1 MKMRTLLLSTGL
13 MLLVAMVWADMAP
26 GEVDEDCSLAS
37 DLVTPH
43 KDWGKGL
50 AGGPVRALFFVYTGA
65 YDGTWEDMGSRV
77 RQIVELTERFD
88 MQADAVLYCGSGDK
102 WFFHGLKDGED
113 RAERLLQ
120 KPYQLYVLAG
130 IPMEKLPAKFQ
141 YLILKQVTAGAGLL
155 YCGPGS
161 SEYMTD
167 KRQITPTPPA
177 LVDGLPILDKSK
189 PADVIKAYKLAGG
202 RGAWITYASSSLTP
216 DRQFSY
222 AALHDYDYW
231 LLWVGRAALWA
242 ASRDG
247 DLGLAAILG
256 GEPLTIKQTAA
267 QTTAGVVVSNRG
279 TSAASVKASL
289 ELCRLPEGVRLGL
302 GEQAAT
308 VPAGGTTRLTV
319 LLPRLRAGEYLLD
332 AVVRDNGGVR
342 VSGAGNLRVESD
354 VGIDRVEMSARFA
367 EVGDA
372 ITGKVTLRGSPPA
385 GSAVRLC
392 LRDSYDRVIQQ
403 QDTKLLATQT
413 ELSFSYRPDR
423 LFTSL
428 MRVEATLVVGGQQ
441 VETKDASFTVPKRR
455 HGQFNLVM
463 WDIATDPLGYY
474 AWRQMQQAGISTCLF
489 GSMGAEPTPQPG
501 VLAACDASLVP
512 YSTRILDPKDENG
525 YMQPVCWNDDP
536 KAAEYV
542 QKIVDNQKLLRELGV
557 FVYSLGDEGVTLGCS
572 VDPADIAAYRRWLGT
587 QYETIDKLNASWGT
601 TYKSFG
607 EVDLLDH
614 KDNMEAASIRTSFP
628 RWCDRQLF
636 ARYNLMQFSGRFV
649 DDYSKLDPQALTGFE
664 GTGGFGDDYDAICGI
679 NGFYGPYP
687 DLGDDLVR
695 SIYPTDRIHSNWMG
709 YSKTGDALSDAAWRM
724 VTKGM
729 NACFYWMWSGIG
741 SWRGYTRPTFDFWPA
756 IQDLANE
763 MKPVREGLGDLLLN
777 SKMIHS
783 GIGIFYSV
791 PLALSSQIEDSP
803 QFIDARQTHDLWSQL
818 TFELGLDYRYVTS
831 GTLKHGALAGK
842 EFKLLVLAMAQAMS
856 PEEAAEIRKF
866 VEAGGTVV
874 ADVRPG
880 IFDAHCKPVTPGV
893 LDDLFGIKRTGRGG
907 PTEASLVL
915 KTSLDGKPLD
925 TTLTKVR
932 VDTGV
937 EAMAAQPLGMADKT
951 PVLLVNRVGAGRAIL
966 LNFQIAPS
974 KPTDDATESVRKL
987 LRFVYA
993 VCGARSAVD
1002 IAGPKGDA
1010 MPNTEARQ
1018 WQNGDAVVCGLW
1030 RHMENAWF
1038 GPKSGTTGGA
1048 PQPARLTF
1056 ASPRYVYDLRARKA
1070 LGKVA
1075 RVDTSLRWGRA
1086 NYFLALPYPIKGLEV
1101 AVSSTIP
1108 AAGQY
1113 LNANV
1118 SLDLPAGAK
1127 ERFAVWVEVFN
1138 PRGEQPLW
1146 GRQVVVLSGG
1156 KAQVPMRVAFND
1168 TPGKWRVRVTEL
1180 FSNQTAEAS
1189 WTVQ

>member
-1 MKMRTLLLSTGL
+1 MKMRTLLWSLGL
-13 MLLVAMVWADMAP
+13 TLIAAMAWADMAP

-37 DLVTPH
+37 NLVTPH

-50 AGGPVRALFFVYTGA
+50 AGGPVHALFFVYTGA

-77 RQIVELTERFD
+77 RQVVELNERFD
-88 MQADAVLYCGSGDK
+88 LQSDAVLFCGSGDK

-120 KPYQLYVLAG
+120 KPYQLYVIAG
-130 IPMEKLPAKFQ
+130 FPMEKLPAKFQ

-155 YCGPGS
+155 CCGPGA

-167 KRQITPTPPA
+167 KRLVTPTPPA
-177 LVDGLPILDKSK
+177 LVDGLPVLDKNK
-189 PADVIKAYKLAGG
+189 PADAIKAYKLAKG

-242 ASRDG
+242 ASRDS
-247 DLGLAAILG
+247 DLSVASIFGGQVLAL
-256 GEPLTIKQTAA
+256 KQTDVKPMGEAVLA
-267 QTTAGVVVSNRG
+267 NRG
-279 TSAASVKASL
+279 ATPASVKVSF
-289 ELCRLPEGVRLGL
+289 ELCRYGDGVRTPLPDIS
-302 GEQAAT
+302 AT
-308 VPAGGTTRLTV
+308 VPAAGTSNLTV
-319 LLPRLRAGEYLLD
+319 PLPRLRAGDYFLD
-332 AVVRDNGGVR
+332 AVVREGKGVEA
-342 VSGAGNLRVESD
+342 SGAGNLKVESE
-354 VGIDRVEMSARFA
+354 VGVDKVEMAARFV
-367 EVGDA
+367 ERGDT
-372 ITGKVTLRGSPPA
+372 ITGKATLRSAPA
-385 GSAVRLC
+385 GSVLRLR
-392 LRDSYDRVIQQ
+392 LRDSYDRVLEQH
-403 QDTKLLATQT
+403 DF
-413 ELSFSYRPDR
+413 ELTAGQSEQSFTYRPDT
-423 LFTSL
+423 LFTTL
-428 MRVEATLVVGGQQ
+428 MRVEAALLVGGQE
-441 VETKDASFTVPKRR
+441 VEMKDASFTVPKRR
-455 HGQFNLVM
+455 HGQFNFVM
-463 WDIATDPLGYY
+463 WDIARDPLGYY
-474 AWRQMQQAGISTCLF
+474 AWRQMQQAGINTCLF
-489 GSMGAEPTPQPG
+489 GSMGDDVCPQPG

-512 YSTRILDPKDENG
+512 YSTRIQDPKDANG
-525 YMQPVCWNDDP
+525 YMLPVSWNDDP
-536 KAAEYV
+536 KTADFV
-542 QKIVDNQKLLRELGV
+542 QHTVDNQKLLRELGV

-572 VDPADIAAYRRWLGT
+572 VDPGDLAAYRRWLQG
-587 QYETIDKLNASWGT
+587 QYATIDTLNASWGT
-601 TYKSFG
+601 TYKSFD

-614 KDNMEAASIRTSFP
+614 KDNLEAASILHNFP

-636 ARYNLMQFSGRFV
+636 ARFNLMQFAGRYGQ
-649 DDYSKLDPQALTGFE
+649 DYSKLDPQALTGFE

-695 SIYPTDRIHSNWMG
+695 SIYPLDRVHSNWMG

-791 PLALSSQIEDSP
+791 PLALSSQIESSP
-803 QFIDARQTHDLWSQL
+803 QFIDAHQTHDLWSQL
-818 TFELGLDYRYVTS
+818 TFDLGLDYRYVTS
-831 GTLKHGALAGK
+831 GTLKHGALTGK
-842 EFKLLVLAMAQAMS
+842 EFKLLVLAMAQAIS

-880 IFDAHCKPVTPGV
+880 IFDSHCKPLTTGA

-907 PTEASLVL
+907 PTEATLVL

-925 TTLTKVR
+925 TTLAKVR

-937 EAMAAQPLGMADKT
+937 EATTAQPLAMSDKT
-951 PVLLVNRVGAGRAIL
+951 PILLVNRVGAGRAIL

-974 KPTDDATESVRKL
+974 KPTDDASESVRKL

-993 VCGARSAVD
+993 VSGARSAVD
-1002 IAGPKGDA
+1002 IAGPKGEA

-1070 LGKVA
+1070 LGKMA
-1075 RVDTSLRWGRA
+1075 QVDTALRWGRA
-1086 NYFLALPYPIKGLEV
+1086 SYFLAIPYPIKGLKV
-1101 AVSSTIP
+1101 AVSSTTP
-1108 AAGQY
+1108 AAGQS

-1118 SLDLPAGAK
+1118 SLDLPPGAK
-1127 ERFAVWVEVFN
+1127 EKFAVWVEVFN

-1146 GRQVVVLSGG
+1146 GRQVVMLSGG

-1168 TPGKWRVRVTEL
+1168 LSGKWRVRVTEL

-1189 WTVQ
+1189 WIVQ